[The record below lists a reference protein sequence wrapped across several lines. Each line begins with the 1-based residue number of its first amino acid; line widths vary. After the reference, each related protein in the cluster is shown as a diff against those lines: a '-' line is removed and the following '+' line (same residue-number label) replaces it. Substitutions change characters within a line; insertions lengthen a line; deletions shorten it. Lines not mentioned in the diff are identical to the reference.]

1 MSNSGKIVQIRVCLF
16 VCVLQNESR
25 NTEMLAAACAVGVS
39 SCFGSPIGGAFFIA
53 CFIITLRFVLK
64 VIQPVCVV

>member
-1 MSNSGKIVQIRVCLF
+1 MSNSGFVCLF

-53 CFIITLRFVLK
+53 CFIITLRFTFNLYVWFESPYLL
-64 VIQPVCVV
+64 